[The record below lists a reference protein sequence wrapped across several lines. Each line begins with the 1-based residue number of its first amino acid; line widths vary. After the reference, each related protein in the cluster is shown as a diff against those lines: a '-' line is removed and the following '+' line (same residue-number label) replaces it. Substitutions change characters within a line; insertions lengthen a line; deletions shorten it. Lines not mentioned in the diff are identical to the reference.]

1 MNSTYLQL
9 TIHYSPSLPKALQPQ
24 SFSFF
29 AKILILIPLPRLTK
43 KYMQQL
49 SSILSRFSE
58 PETLKMAKLG
68 RELRAKGI
76 DVIDLSLGEPDFDTP
91 QHIKDAAKKAIDDN
105 WSHYTPVPGFLD
117 LREAICTKFKRDNN
131 LDYKPENIVAST
143 GAKQSLANVILA
155 LVDEGEE
162 VIIPTPYWVTYSELV
177 KIAKGKVVQVDTTM
191 ENEFKISPAQLEAA
205 ITDKTKLF
213 LFSSPCNP
221 SGSVYSKEELEALA
235 VVFRKHP
242 QVFIISDEIYEYI
255 NFIGKHESIAQF
267 ADLKERI
274 IIVNGLS
281 KGFAMTGW
289 RLGYIAAS
297 VEVAKACEKLQ
308 GQFTSGTNSIAQ
320 KAAVTALTTD
330 LKPSFEMVDEFTKR
344 KKITMDLVKDIP
356 GIKCFEPQGAFY
368 IFPDVSSYYGK
379 SDGQTIVSNSAD
391 FSMYLLNNAHVSSVM
406 GDAFGDPK
414 CVRFSFANSAENIQ
428 RAWARIKESLAK
440 LK

>member
-1 MNSTYLQL
+1 M
-9 TIHYSPSLPKALQPQ
+9 
-24 SFSFF
+24 
-29 AKILILIPLPRLTK
+29 
-43 KYMQQL
+43 QL
-49 SSILSRFSE
+49 SSILTRFSE

-143 GAKQSLANVILA
+143 GAKQSLANAILA
-155 LVDEGEE
+155 LADEGDE

-177 KIAKGKVVQVDTTM
+177 KIAKGKVVEVHTTL
-191 ENEFKISPAQLEAA
+191 ESGFKITPAQLEKA
-205 ITDKTKLF
+205 ITPKTKAF

-221 SGSVYSKEELEALA
+221 SGAVYSKAELEALA
-235 VVFRKHP
+235 AVFRKYP
-242 QVFIISDEIYEYI
+242 NVFIISDEIYEYI
-255 NFIGKHESIAQF
+255 NFVGKHESIAQF
-267 ADLKERI
+267 NDLKDRI
-274 IIVNGLS
+274 VIINGLS

-289 RLGYIAAS
+289 RLGYIAANA
-297 VEVAKACEKLQ
+297 EVAKACEKLQ
-308 GQFTSGTNSIAQ
+308 GQFTSGTNSITQ
-320 KAAVTALTTD
+320 KAAVVALTTD
-330 LKPSFEMVDEFTKR
+330 LKPSFEMVAEFTRRRKR
-344 KKITMDLVKDIP
+344 TLELVKEIP
-356 GIKCFEPQGAFY
+356 GIKCFEPEGAFY

-379 SDGQTIVSNSAD
+379 SDGTNTITNSAN
-391 FSMYLLNNAHVSSVM
+391 FSMYLLNTAHVSSVM

-414 CVRFSFANSAENIQ
+414 CVRFSFANSMQNIEK
-428 RAWARIKESLAK
+428 AWGRIKDALAK